1 MMTIILSSSLFVVSC
16 DDELNMNLVPEISKD
31 LMAEVHV
38 ADPVDL
44 GLSVQWASWNIGASA
59 PEEYGGYYAWGENR
73 MKDYN
78 SIKTFNEKCDSL
90 LRNDISIYY
99 GINERFYD
107 IAYIKWGK
115 EWRTPTKIELEELVA
130 ECDWV
135 WCVYKNVYGY
145 EVIGPNGNSI
155 FLPSAGCYTDNVNRA
170 IHTHGIYR
178 CGADETV
185 MYFYSDMYGTYNSIY
200 PYYGCSIRPV
210 TSY

>member
-1 MMTIILSSSLFVVSC
+1 MTIILSSSLFVVSC
-16 DDELNMNLVPEISKD
+16 DDESYVIHHTPNLAADTIASRFI
-31 LMAEVHV
+31 AE
-38 ADPVDL
+38 PIDL

-59 PEEYGGYYAWGENR
+59 PEEYGGYYALGEDR
-73 MKDYN
+73 MKEDY
-78 SIKTFNEKCDSL
+78 SIKTYNKDSAK
-90 LRNDISIYY
+90 
-99 GINERFYD
+99 YD
-107 IAYIKWGK
+107 IAVIKWGK
-115 EWRTPTKIELEELVA
+115 GWRTPTKIELEELVA

-178 CGADETV
+178 CGTDETV